1 MPDFGFVGAS
11 YVAPSIYQDDQ
22 ECINFYPEIDPMKPQ
37 GSRGV
42 VALYPTPGMTEEY
55 QLIQAEVRG
64 MRALSGGKYVLVVA
78 GNRVYQF
85 TATTAPVQIG
95 TLTTSSGPVD
105 MTDTQLTA
113 SGLAAYIVDGPNRYY
128 WLESTNVFARLPST
142 DGPWQGA
149 TACDTVDNYK
159 IGRAHV

>member
-22 ECINFYPEIDPMKPQ
+22 ECINYYPEIDPMKPQ

-64 MRALSGGKYVLVVA
+64 
-78 GNRVYQF
+78 
-85 TATTAPVQIG
+85 
-95 TLTTSSGPVD
+95 
-105 MTDTQLTA
+105 
-113 SGLAAYIVDGPNRYY
+113 
-128 WLESTNVFARLPST
+128 
-142 DGPWQGA
+142 
-149 TACDTVDNYK
+149 K